1 MKDHLV
7 AALIYDDLCT
17 FEFGCVVEI
26 FGIRRAEL
34 GVDWYRFAVC
44 SMDPGPVRAAGGVT
58 IAARGGLGLLERAQ
72 TIIVPGWR
80 NIDEAPPPTVLKRLR
95 SAYARGARI
104 GSICGGAFVLAAA
117 GLLDGRP
124 ATTHWRFS
132 GELARRYPKVL
143 VQPNLLYVE
152 DGALITSAGSAAG
165 LDMMLHLVRSDHGPR
180 VANAVAQRLVIPP
193 HREGGQAQFVPR
205 ALVAAEA
212 NRVSALMQ
220 WVRGHLKKRHT
231 VPGLAARAAMSS
243 RTLLRAF
250 RDATGMAPYEWVLKE
265 RVVYAKDL
273 LEVSTTPLAR
283 VAEAAGFGSDEAFRK
298 HFRRVVGTSPGA
310 YRRRF
315 ALSARSRS

>member
-44 SMDPGPVRAAGGVT
+44 SMDRGPVRAAGGVT
-58 IAARGGLGLLERAQ
+58 IAARSGLSLLDRAQ

-80 NIDEAPPPTVLKRLR
+80 DAGEAPPPAVLKKLR
-95 SAYARGARI
+95 TAHERGARI
-104 GSICGGAFVLAAA
+104 CSICGGAFVLAAA
-117 GLLDGRP
+117 GLLDGQR
-124 ATTHWRFS
+124 ATTHWRFAA
-132 GELARRYPKVL
+132 ELARRYPKVH
-143 VQPNLLYVE
+143 VQPNMLYVE
-152 DGALITSAGSAAG
+152 DGPLITSAGSAAG

-193 HREGGQAQFVPR
+193 HRDGGQAQFVPR
-205 ALVAAEA
+205 ALPAGET

-220 WVRGHLKKRHT
+220 WVRGHLKKSHT
-231 VPGLAARAAMSS
+231 VSSLATRAAMSP

-250 RDATGMAPYEWVLKE
+250 RDATGMAPYEWLLKE
-265 RVVYAKDL
+265 RVAYAKDL
-273 LEVSTTPLAR
+273 LEVSATPLTR
-283 VAEAAGFGSDEAFRK
+283 VAETAGFGSDEAFRK
-298 HFRRVVGTSPGA
+298 HFRRIVGTSPGA
-310 YRRRF
+310 YRKRF
-315 ALSARSRS
+315 AR